1 MTEQEKFASKQDVS
15 RETIERLQVYE
26 DLLKKWTSK
35 INLVAKSTV
44 PEVWTRHFLDSAQVF
59 SVIPGDARV
68 LADFGSGGGFP
79 GLVIAAIAA
88 EKMPSL
94 SVSLVEADIRKASFL
109 VTAAREMNL
118 DVRVHAER
126 VEAIPAYGADV
137 ITARALA
144 PLVDLF
150 AMAEQHLH
158 SGGTALF
165 LKGAQHQAEL
175 DNASHM
181 WNFHVTKLQSATND
195 ASALLKITDLKRA
208 E

>member
-68 LADFGSGGGFP
+68 LVDFGSGGGFP

-94 SVSLVEADIRKASFL
+94 SISLVEADIRKASFL

>member
-68 LADFGSGGGFP
+68 LVDFGSGGGFP

-181 WNFHVTKLQSATND
+181 WNFHVTKLQSATNN